1 MDGVNDY
8 KSFFQVLSPVP
19 SQKPLLTGRTSPKA
33 VRTFSENRAV
43 GRKPGL
49 KTFLPGVAQALYVML
64 HVSLSWCE
72 KPLSLESK
80 IKTLLLF
87 EVSVSSVRK
96 LKPTK
101 LRNPES

>member
-8 KSFFQVLSPVP
+8 KSFFQVLFPAP
-19 SQKPLLTGRTSPKA
+19 SQKPLLMGRTSPKA

-43 GRKPGL
+43 GRKPGQR
-49 KTFLPGVAQALYVML
+49 TFFPGVARALYVVP
-64 HVSLSWCE
+64 HVSLAWWE